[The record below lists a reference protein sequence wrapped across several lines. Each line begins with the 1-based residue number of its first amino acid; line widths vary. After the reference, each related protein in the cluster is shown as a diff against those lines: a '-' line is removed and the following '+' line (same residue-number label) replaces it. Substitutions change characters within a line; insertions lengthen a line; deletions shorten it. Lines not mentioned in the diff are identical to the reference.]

1 MVSSVAH
8 QSTHSRLR
16 WFDGR
21 RSVGSAWRTF
31 LRSGREIPD
40 SGTWS
45 TSLPTRRPVPSV
57 PTAASTDTPA
67 GPLCTRSRS
76 PRRTKRPWP
85 RRGRGEVGM
94 AMVAPCCVLLVSR
107 WLTHLSGA
115 ELWRAGRSGLLLPTL
130 LPSPSSP
137 FKCPFNNPRWGADIS
152 PCSRSVQPQSTRRA
166 QVGSGGVSVR
176 YADGGAHTWL
186 FAGHT
191 PYDDWGLLC
200 RTWVQTKKP
209 W

>member
-1 MVSSVAH
+1 
-8 QSTHSRLR
+8 
-16 WFDGR
+16 
-21 RSVGSAWRTF
+21 
-31 LRSGREIPD
+31 
-40 SGTWS
+40 
-45 TSLPTRRPVPSV
+45 
-57 PTAASTDTPA
+57 
-67 GPLCTRSRS
+67 
-76 PRRTKRPWP
+76 
-85 RRGRGEVGM
+85 
-94 AMVAPCCVLLVSR
+94 MVAPCCVLLVSR

-200 RTWVQTKKP
+200 RDVGADKEALVRACIATTTRYQSMVPNEQYPSLPKS
-209 W
+209 